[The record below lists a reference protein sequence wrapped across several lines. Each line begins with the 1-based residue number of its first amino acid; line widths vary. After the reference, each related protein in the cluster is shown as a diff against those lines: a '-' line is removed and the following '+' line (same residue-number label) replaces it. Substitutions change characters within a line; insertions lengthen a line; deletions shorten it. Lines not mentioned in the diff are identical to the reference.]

1 MWTLAGCLLVLVAMI
16 ALASY
21 VSGRTRIVLVNET
34 GRELRVLTARIP
46 GEACTFERVP
56 VHGRVVCQGR
66 ANADGYLSVDFEFTD
81 GGKVQVETAEFV
93 NALLGLRGVVAVS
106 ADGGVSF
113 QRD

>member
-1 MWTLAGCLLVLVAMI
+1 VAVGLLILVAI
-16 ALASY
+16 PAVAAY
-21 VSGRTRIVLVNET
+21 VSGRTRLVLVNET

-46 GEACTFERVP
+46 GEACMFERVP

-66 ANADGYLSVDFEFTD
+66 ANGDGELDVDLEFTD
-81 GGKVQVETAEFV
+81 GSKVQVQTPEFV
-93 NALLGLRGVVAVS
+93 NPLLGLRGVVTVD